1 MSKCDPT
8 HFAKYENIKS
18 FLLKEIH
25 LSPAVYLE
33 KFNSLIQDKNETY
46 NQFSTRLM
54 SLFEYYLD
62 SRKISQS
69 YHKLTDLMVYDRES
83 NKLFESSFVSL
94 CAVT

>member
-33 KFNSLIQDKNETY
+33 KFNSLIQDKNET
-46 NQFSTRLM
+46 M

-83 NKLFESSFVSL
+83 KKLFESSFVSL